1 MCTLYVHGS
10 RRLARV
16 SNLNVFRYACS
27 TSSNCLLIRSRLCDG
42 LAWLSNTVFITFA
55 PHLNDENRSILN
67 WQSSNPHNPRTNPF
81 SKNIIFAFDSTFTL
95 RNCAFLFK
103 DATKASLFTEQL
115 IRRLYACVC
124 QWSKRVHEIVIK
136 RVPIK
141 KFAQKWPTPE
151 RRSAKKS
158 GNHCVL
164 LPCMGITVDDP
175 PCFDDLHARRRVT
188 PVTPVA

>member
-16 SNLNVFRYACS
+16 ARASNLNAFRYACS

-42 LAWLSNTVFITFA
+42 LVWLSNTVFITFA

-67 WQSSNPHNPRTNPF
+67 SHWSSNPHNPRTNLSLLLFFTNPF
-81 SKNIIFAFDSTFTL
+81 SKNIIFAFDAFTL

-115 IRRLYACVC
+115 IRRLYVFA
-124 QWSKRVHEIVIK
+124 RVLVVET
-136 RVPIK
+136 R
-141 KFAQKWPTPE
+141 
-151 RRSAKKS
+151 
-158 GNHCVL
+158 
-164 LPCMGITVDDP
+164 
-175 PCFDDLHARRRVT
+175 ARDRN
-188 PVTPVA
+188 